1 MKVLILTNQ
10 RRIDKTVTGR
20 RGERTEEDL
29 LATLVRDSIS
39 SDSVAKTVFV
49 GQLALFRSS
58 PTTRFHSFVQ
68 TPRHFRHPILCC
80 ESLT

>member
-10 RRIDKTVTGR
+10 RIDEIVTGR

-29 LATLVRDSIS
+29 LATLVRGSITS
-39 SDSVAKTVFV
+39 NFVAKTVFV
-49 GQLALFRSS
+49 GQLTLLRSS

-68 TPRHFRHPILCC
+68 APRHFRHPILCC
-80 ESLT
+80 ESST

>member
-10 RRIDKTVTGR
+10 RRIDETVTGR

-39 SDSVAKTVFV
+39 SDFVAKTVFV
-49 GQLALFRSS
+49 RQLALLRSN
-58 PTTRFHSFVQ
+58 PTTRFHSFDQ
-68 TPRHFRHPILCC
+68 APRYFRHPILCC
-80 ESLT
+80 ESLA